1 MDLTV
6 ARGAN
11 ILFGYD
17 PTFFG
22 QPENF
27 KRLAM
32 SFTPNKTLGPC
43 KILAPVGGGG
53 MGEVYPRGAPS
64 SGGKSPPR
72 FFPKSSPNI
81 HKSWLA
87 SNAETSLPETPGSKV
102 AGIR

>member
-43 KILAPVGGGG
+43 KILAPLGGGG
-53 MGEVYPRGAPS
+53 MERSTARGAPS
-64 SGGKSPPR
+64 SGGKSPSR